1 MTNRKY
7 LITGA
12 TGATGS
18 AVVRLLL
25 DRKMDVRA
33 LVHSEDERAQALR
46 ELGAEVITGD
56 LLDFESVRTSLEGI
70 YSAYFVYPIVPGI
83 LQATAYFAQ
92 AAREVELA
100 AIVNMSQISA
110 RREAKSHAAQDHW
123 FSERVF
129 DWSGVGVTH
138 LRPTFFAEW
147 SLRWAASYKSGKLLL
162 PFGTGRHAPVAAI
175 DQARV
180 IANILVAPEEH
191 KGKTYPL
198 YGSKEFSFAEITAEV
213 GRILAKPI
221 GYEQTDV
228 ATLRRS
234 QRTQLGD
241 FFWQH
246 LSEVAR
252 DHQNGLFAGTNDV
265 IEKIGGQPPLGLR
278 EFLLAH
284 KDELAGGSKES
295 DPSTDARVLEAV
307 ELPQRS

>member
-1 MTNRKY
+1 MANKKY
-7 LITGA
+7 LVTGA

-18 AVVRLLL
+18 AVVKLLL
-25 DRKMDVRA
+25 GKKKEVRA
-33 LVHSEDERAQALR
+33 LVHGEDARAQALR

-56 LLDFESVRTSLEGI
+56 LLDFESVRTGLEGI

-92 AAREVELA
+92 AAKEVELT

-123 FSERVF
+123 LAERVF
-129 DWSGVGVTH
+129 DWSGVPMTH

-180 IANILVAPEEH
+180 IANILVSPEEH
-191 KGKTYPL
+191 KGKIYPL
-198 YGSKEFSFAEITAEV
+198 YGEKEFTFAEITAEV
-213 GRILAKPI
+213 GRVLGKKIDYA
-221 GYEQTDV
+221 QTDV
-228 ATLRRS
+228 ATLRKS
-234 QRTQLGD
+234 QRTQTGD

-246 LSEVAR
+246 LTEVAR
-252 DHQNGLFAGTNDV
+252 DHQNGLFAGTSDV
-265 IEKIGGQPPLGLR
+265 IERVGGQPPLGLHN
-278 EFLLAH
+278 FLLAH
-284 KDELAGGSKES
+284 KEELAGRA
-295 DPSTDARVLEAV
+295 TDAEPSAAPLALQTV
-307 ELPQRS
+307 